1 MVKVMAPEIGAR
13 AEVKSSKTGGR
24 VKKDVGQLMA
34 ETRIRAELA
43 VMHDDT
49 TLPAELAAIYLC
61 ISSDLAP
68 VFPDTAYTQ
77 YSADFLWSSARC
89 FAA

>member
-49 TLPAELAAIYLC
+49 TLPADDVTPINDVASDVTGNRAADNGVIDC
-61 ISSDLAP
+61 
-68 VFPDTAYTQ
+68 
-77 YSADFLWSSARC
+77 
-89 FAA
+89 